1 MAQPQ
6 HPQDGERLGSYRIGL
21 VFEVS
26 ARDVVEAREL
36 VDQVL
41 TGDEPQGI
49 PLAERG
55 QRVLADDDV
64 WGVLG

>member
-6 HPQDGERLGSYRIGL
+6 HPQDSERLGSCRIGV